1 MNIAVIGSGGRE
13 HSLCFKLK
21 ESKLVNQIIC
31 VPGNAGTSKIAKN
44 IDAKISDFENLYK
57 IFIENKVDLIV
68 VGPEQPLVDGIVDFF
83 DEKKIKIFGPNKIA
97 SQLEGSKSFMKNMCK
112 ENNIPTANFGIF
124 KNIDEVKKFIKQN
137 KTPIVVKADGLA
149 SGKGVAVCQTK
160 DEAVKFSEEIF
171 KGKFKSSSKVVLEE
185 FLEGEEMSY
194 FVIADD
200 KTHKFFGSAQD
211 HKRVGENDVGPNTG
225 GMGAYSPSAIINE
238 ELKNKI
244 ENKIIIPTLEGMK
257 KNGNAFKGFLYAG
270 LMINKSE
277 PFLIEYNI
285 RMGDPECQPIMTR
298 LESDLCEIIKSATE
312 NNLDKININWK
323 SKKSM
328 CIVLCANGYPGKYEK
343 DLEIENINKLEK
355 NKDDYIF
362 HAGTYEKNKKIYS
375 SGGRVLNI
383 CSMSEKLVDARNSII
398 NLLKKLDWKHG
409 FYRKDIGWRAIKK

>member
-31 VPGNAGTSKIAKN
+31 VPGNAGTNKIAKN

-355 NKDDYIF
+355 NKDNYIF

-383 CSMSEKLVDARNSII
+383 CSMSEKLADARNSII

>member
-13 HSLCFKLK
+13 HALCFKLK

-31 VPGNAGTSKIAKN
+31 VPGNAGTNKIAKN

-383 CSMSEKLVDARNSII
+383 CSMSEKLADARNSII